1 MEFPKRVSPFFNER
15 CKRRKSLKTLYCLT
29 ITPLALKLI
38 RRFDGDIVADEAII
52 CNYSREEP
60 SRDRKGNIIEGAF
73 KIFFPNAQAICYTL
87 SGEIAFV
94 L

>member
-1 MEFPKRVSPFFNER
+1 M
-15 CKRRKSLKTLYCLT
+15 KTLYCLT

-38 RRFDGDIVADEAII
+38 RRFDGDIVDGEAII
-52 CNYSREEP
+52 CHYCGEEP
-60 SRDRKGNIIEGAF
+60 SRDKNGNIIEGAF
-73 KIFFPNAQAICYTL
+73 KISFPNAQAICYTL